1 MGRPKGSKNQSGRKR
16 VKDPNRPKRPTSA
29 YFYFAAKCREDNA
42 KKGIKITRV
51 ADFTKEVSAKW
62 NALPSKEK
70 EPYEKLAAKDKQRYD
85 AEVAKYKGTKV
96 KDANKPKRPQTAYFL
111 FLADFRVKMKGKIKV
126 HKEVLVA
133 AGEAWKALSE
143 TERKPYDLQAEK
155 EKEKYEVKMAE
166 YRRTGG
172 GEAPAAKKA
181 KTEAANGTDEED
193 DVEDDE
199 EDEDE
204 EEDDEEEDDE

>member
-1 MGRPKGSKNQSGRKR
+1 MGRPKGSKNQTNRKR

-42 KKGIKITRV
+42 KKGVKITRV

-62 NALPSKEK
+62 NGLGAKEK

-96 KDANKPKRPQTAYFL
+96 KDSNKPKRPQTAYFL
-111 FLADFRVKMKGKIKV
+111 FLADFREKMKGKIKV
-126 HKEVLVA
+126 HKEILVA
-133 AGEAWKALSE
+133 AGEAWKGLSD
-143 TERKPYDLQAEK
+143 TERKPYDQRAEK
-155 EKEKYEVKMAE
+155 EREKYEVKMAE
-166 YRRTGG
+166 YRKTGG
-172 GEAPAAKKA
+172 AGEPAAKKA
-181 KTEAANGTDEED
+181 KAEAANGTDEED
-193 DVEDDE
+193 DIDDEE

-204 EEDDEEEDDE
+204 EEEDEEDDE

>member
-1 MGRPKGSKNQSGRKR
+1 MGRPKGSRNTAAGGKR
-16 VKDPNRPKRPTSA
+16 EKDPNRPKRPTSA
-29 YFYFAAKCREDNA
+29 YFYYAAKCREDNA

-62 NALPSKEK
+62 NGLAAKDK

-85 AEVAKYKGTKV
+85 LEKANYTGGKV

-133 AGEAWKALSE
+133 AGEAWKALSD
-143 TERKPYDLQAEK
+143 TDRKPYNLGAVK
-155 EKEKYEVKMAE
+155 EKEKYEERMAE
-166 YRRTGG
+166 YRKTGG
-172 GEAPAAKKA
+172 APPAKKA
-181 KTEAANGTDEED
+181 KVEAANGTDEED
-193 DVEDDE
+193 DVE
-199 EDEDE
+199 E
-204 EEDDEEEDDE
+204 EEDDEEEEEEEDEDDE